1 MITSP
6 QSPDDK
12 DLADEQFMEL
22 NQEASELYGLIHA
35 RYINT
40 ACGMAKVYHKFLS
53 SLYGTCPR
61 ALCDRQKV
69 LPVGMSDSLKVSRF
83 KVYCPRCEEVY
94 VPKFKIV
101 NIDGAFFG
109 TSFPHHF
116 LKHYKTAVILPPKIY
131 HYEPKIYGF
140 KIVGKRGSKYY
151 DPPKGNIKYNLDT
164 MTGIDKEKIVE
175 KAVKEGRTNRFA
187 QPQGAFSSEV
197 QSMTQKAINQNFFV
211 SEVKDA
217 ETAIAEAALP
227 ANGKHPGQSIMDDG
241 NETAATQNKGKKNKK
256 KK

>member
-1 MITSP
+1 MISYLWGLVVLKTINQSNQINYFSYQKST

-35 RYINT
+35 RYVNT
-40 ACGMAKVYHKFLS
+40 AQGMAKVYHKFLS

-151 DPPKGNIKYNLDT
+151 DPPTGNIKYNFDT
-164 MTGIDKEKIVE
+164 MTGIDKEKLVK
-175 KAVKEGRTNRFA
+175 KAVRESRGNRFA
-187 QPQGAFSSEV
+187 QQ
-197 QSMTQKAINQNFFV
+197 
-211 SEVKDA
+211 
-217 ETAIAEAALP
+217 
-227 ANGKHPGQSIMDDG
+227 
-241 NETAATQNKGKKNKK
+241 
-256 KK
+256 

>member
-1 MITSP
+1 MISSP

-35 RYINT
+35 RYVNT
-40 ACGMAKVYHKFLS
+40 AQGMAKVYHKFLS

-151 DPPKGNIKYNLDT
+151 DPPTGNIKYNFDT
-164 MTGIDKEKIVE
+164 MTGIDKEKLVK
-175 KAVKEGRTNRFA
+175 KAVRESRGNRFA
-187 QPQGAFSSEV
+187 QQQAPGVFASEV
-197 QSMTQKAINQNFFV
+197 QSVTQRTIN
-211 SEVKDA
+211 
-217 ETAIAEAALP
+217 
-227 ANGKHPGQSIMDDG
+227 
-241 NETAATQNKGKKNKK
+241 
-256 KK
+256 